1 MAYCS
6 LKVLFGVVLY
16 AFAFQHCYA
25 DANSTLIVNAASNNA
40 TARQIPNTF
49 LGVFVEEINHAG
61 AGGLWAELVINRGF
75 EAGGPNNALNVYNWS
90 IIGDESSISVSI
102 SRTSCFERNKA
113 ALQMEV
119 YCGAHKPCPYGVGI
133 SNPGYWGMN
142 IEQGKRYKVV
152 YHVKSERKF
161 DFQLSFTGVDVIKVA
176 SSRRHVY
183 GDGKWKRVETIV
195 EAKTTNHYS
204 SLQITTTREGSYLL
218 DQVSVMPLDT
228 YMGHGFRNDL
238 FQMVA
243 DLKPK
248 FLRFPGNYL
257 RNRFQWKDTIGPWE
271 ERPGHLGDVWNY
283 WSDDGIGFFEYL
295 LLAEDLGA
303 LPIWVFNAGFGLN
316 DEIDTSSIESY
327 VQVPLSSLAFDAL
340 DGIEF
345 ARGSPTSQWG
355 SVRAAMGHPTP
366 FDLRYVA
373 VGNENCWQTYF
384 NYQGNYLKFY
394 EAIKAAYPD
403 IQIISNC
410 DASRKPL
417 NHPADLFDFHTYPSS
432 NGMFSLFTKF
442 DNTSRSGPKAFV
454 SEYAV
459 KSDAANGNLLAA
471 VAEAA
476 FLIGLE
482 KNSDIVEMVSYAPL
496 FLNINDKRWIPDAI
510 VFDSYQ
516 VYGTPSYW
524 VQKLFIES
532 SGATFIDSAL
542 STTSSNKLAASVI
555 IWQDSSDKK
564 NYLRIKAVN
573 FGAAAESLD
582 IDLSGLDSN
591 VQQYGSTITVLTST
605 NVMDE
610 NSFLEPKKV
619 QFGFEAGGTQVPSN
633 IAPWTIVGQES
644 AILLQTE
651 LSSCFERNKVALK
664 MDVRCG
670 NCPFNGVGVSHP
682 GFWGMSIVQGKKYKV
697 VFFVRSEGPL
707 DMTVSFRISDG
718 GGILASSNIKFSGQT
733 LRNAFRWKDRVGPW
747 EQRPGHFG
755 DVWSYWTDEGFGYFE
770 GLQLAEDIGARPL
783 WEALDGI
790 EFARDEATSRWG
802 SLRASM
808 GHPKPFDLKNV
819 AIGNEDCG
827 KTNYQGMLSRCSDH
841 VIMASYTPLFVNA
854 NDRMWNRDAIVFN
867 SNHVYGTPSYWVQFM
882 FRESNGATFLKSQ
895 LQTPDSDS
903 VPASAILWINPQDKK
918 TYLKIKVANVG
929 NNQINF
935 KISLNGFESSNAT
948 KATKT
953 MLTSENALDE
963 NSFANP
969 KEIVPKRNPLQS
981 ARHTSSSFIDTI

>member
-248 FLRFPGNYL
+248 FLRFPGGCYVEGNYL

-327 VQVPLSSLAFDAL
+327 VQDAL

-432 NGMFSLFTKF
+432 NDMFSLFTKF

-532 SGATFIDSAL
+532 SGATFIDSTL

-564 NYLRIKAVN
+564 NYLRIKVR
-573 FGAAAESLD
+573 GALFTKIEILTIA
-582 IDLSGLDSN
+582 IYN
-591 VQQYGSTITVLTST
+591 V
-605 NVMDE
+605 
-610 NSFLEPKKV
+610 LEH
-619 QFGFEAGGTQVPSN
+619 
-633 IAPWTIVGQES
+633 
-644 AILLQTE
+644 
-651 LSSCFERNKVALK
+651 ERN
-664 MDVRCG
+664 M
-670 NCPFNGVGVSHP
+670 NI
-682 GFWGMSIVQGKKYKV
+682 SI
-697 VFFVRSEGPL
+697 
-707 DMTVSFRISDG
+707 D
-718 GGILASSNIKFSGQT
+718 
-733 LRNAFRWKDRVGPW
+733 
-747 EQRPGHFG
+747 
-755 DVWSYWTDEGFGYFE
+755 
-770 GLQLAEDIGARPL
+770 
-783 WEALDGI
+783 
-790 EFARDEATSRWG
+790 
-802 SLRASM
+802 
-808 GHPKPFDLKNV
+808 
-819 AIGNEDCG
+819 
-827 KTNYQGMLSRCSDH
+827 
-841 VIMASYTPLFVNA
+841 
-854 NDRMWNRDAIVFN
+854 
-867 SNHVYGTPSYWVQFM
+867 
-882 FRESNGATFLKSQ
+882 
-895 LQTPDSDS
+895 
-903 VPASAILWINPQDKK
+903 
-918 TYLKIKVANVG
+918 
-929 NNQINF
+929 
-935 KISLNGFESSNAT
+935 
-948 KATKT
+948 
-953 MLTSENALDE
+953 
-963 NSFANP
+963 
-969 KEIVPKRNPLQS
+969 
-981 ARHTSSSFIDTI
+981 